1 MAEVDA
7 GLERSG
13 PVAPSKEGAMNPAR
27 SPRVEA
33 DRFDVRSA
41 DGTSIAVWVDGEGP
55 PLLLVHGAL
64 NDHTTD
70 LPFVAELR
78 DRLSTFAVDR
88 RGRGASGDGAVYA
101 IEREFEDIA
110 AVVDAVS
117 ARTGQQVAVWGHSY
131 GADCSMGAATLTD
144 NISHLVLYEPGLGFD
159 CPDEKIEA
167 VEDAVAAGDR
177 EGALVAALAGIV
189 ELTDDEIAFV
199 RSSPAWPARLAA
211 VPVLPREVRAEVD
224 WVYRP
229 GQFDAI
235 TATTVLLAGADSP
248 PAQQEATQRAA
259 SAIPGAEVRVLDGQG
274 HMAHRLD
281 PAMVARLVCDIVAS

>member
-1 MAEVDA
+1 MDVPLPWKTGDVHASS
-7 GLERSG
+7 GERRPG
-13 PVAPSKEGAMNPAR
+13 D

-70 LPFVAELR
+70 VPFVAELR
-78 DRLSTFAVDR
+78 DRLTTFAMDR
-88 RGRGASGDGAVYA
+88 RGRGASGDAAVYA

-117 ARTGQQVAVWGHSY
+117 ARTGQPVAVWGHSY

-144 NISHLVLYEPGLGFD
+144 NISHLVLYEPGLGYD

-167 VEDAVAAGDR
+167 VEMAVAVGDR
-177 EGALVAALAGIV
+177 EGALVAALVGIV
-189 ELTDDEIAFV
+189 ELTDDELAFV

-211 VPVLPREVRAEVD
+211 VPALPREVRAEVE

-235 TATTVLLAGADSP
+235 AATTLLLAGADSP
-248 PAQQEATQRAA
+248 AAQQNATQRAA
-259 SAIPGAEVRVLDGQG
+259 AAIPGAKVRVLEGHG

-281 PAMVARLVCDIVAS
+281 PAMVAQLVCDIVAS